1 MVSRPALDLELGGV
15 AWCLEAVGVKELA
28 RHFLLDRIERKFV
41 LPASAVYTISEQVS
55 SGLEEAAASPLEEPD
70 GVLSVT
76 LVEARQLVNRDNT
89 LLGQGVSDPYATL
102 QFSADNTTHRW
113 ELNFKNNILFLKGYK
128 KKTRPNAY

>member
-1 MVSRPALDLELGGV
+1 M
-15 AWCLEAVGVKELA
+15 KELA

-76 LVEARQLVNRDNT
+76 LVEARQLVNRDDT

-102 QFSADNTTHRW
+102 QFSADNTVHRW
-113 ELNFKNNILFLKGYK
+113 EILCSKRDMKRKQGQKPIRRVRKPLSLLFD
-128 KKTRPNAY
+128 

>member
-1 MVSRPALDLELGGV
+1 M
-15 AWCLEAVGVKELA
+15 KELA

-113 ELNFKNNILFLKGYK
+113 ELNFQNNILFLKGYK
-128 KKTRPNAY
+128 KKTSPNAY

>member
-1 MVSRPALDLELGGV
+1 M
-15 AWCLEAVGVKELA
+15 KELA

-76 LVEARQLVNRDNT
+76 LVEARQLVNRDDT

-113 ELNFKNNILFLKGYK
+113 ELNSKTIFCSKRDIKSKQGQMPIRRGRKPLSLLFD
-128 KKTRPNAY
+128 